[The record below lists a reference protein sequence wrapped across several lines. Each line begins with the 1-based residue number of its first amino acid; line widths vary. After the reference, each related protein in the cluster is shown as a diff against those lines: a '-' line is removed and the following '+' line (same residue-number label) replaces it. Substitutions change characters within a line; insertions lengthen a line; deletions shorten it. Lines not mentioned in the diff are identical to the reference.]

1 MNFMNNLVFMDFSY
15 SRWNSLISFST
26 IEEHHEAFLR
36 FYVTILFALLFNRKT
51 LLSMVQWFVK
61 ISTQVPKRCQWN
73 QSAGLVL
80 WDPKDAAAQSRQV
93 FLLPQLF
100 QQPLL
105 FPHRH
110 WSCTMDHHGVSST
123 AKSVRSL
130 CTWVSSS
137 SLLLRSLCLPYL
149 HGTYRLLWFT
159 SFENSLF
166 SAEVLHFMFVL
177 GTYKSVEEWLCGPSM
192 P

>member
-1 MNFMNNLVFMDFSY
+1 MNFMNNLVFMDLSY

-26 IEEHHEAFLR
+26 VEEHHEAFLR

-110 WSCTMDHHGVSST
+110 WSCTMDPPWSFLNCKVCEITVCLSLIIFIAAQIFVSAIPAWYIQTFVVHIFWKLTIFS
-123 AKSVRSL
+123 R
-130 CTWVSSS
+130 
-137 SLLLRSLCLPYL
+137 
-149 HGTYRLLWFT
+149 GFT
-159 SFENSLF
+159 FHVCIGNL
-166 SAEVLHFMFVL
+166 
-177 GTYKSVEEWLCGPSM
+177 
-192 P
+192 